1 MSCLEEVVETWEK
14 RCSLTPMKPNFNT
27 KNETLDTPHWSGP
40 IYVSLVEVSPTH
52 PGYPGQANFSFS
64 FRLG

>member
-1 MSCLEEVVETWEK
+1 MQFDTNKAKLHQHQKWDS
-14 RCSLTPMKPNFNT
+14 RPNR
-27 KNETLDTPHWSGP
+27 TLQLNFPSDQAPFMCPW
-40 IYVSLVEVSPTH
+40 YVEVSTAH